1 MSSLKI
7 DIPILIGKIIKGM
20 VLELFNFLKE
30 IFTKEILKIQFHKEM
45 AYGYFRMEMY
55 TEDN

>member
-30 IFTKEILKIQFHKEM
+30 IFTKETLKIQFHKEM